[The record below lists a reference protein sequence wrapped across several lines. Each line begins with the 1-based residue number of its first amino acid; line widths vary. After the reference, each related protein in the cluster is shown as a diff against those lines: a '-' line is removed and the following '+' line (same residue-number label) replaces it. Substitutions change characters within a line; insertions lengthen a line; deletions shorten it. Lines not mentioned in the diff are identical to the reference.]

1 MAGNAADVLHQAN
14 GVGEGFRIDPL
25 EDEPL
30 GAVGALCEKGVV
42 DVSFAV
48 MVGVADHRPAKIKG
62 VCGLLQQRD
71 GDWLHDELLFSCYLF
86 GRFAAAGGWPC
97 RT

>member
-1 MAGNAADVLHQAN
+1 MPGNAADVLHQSCWIGKCISVDA
-14 GVGEGFRIDPL
+14 L

-30 GAVGALCEKGVV
+30 GAVGALRQEGVV

-62 VCGLLQQRD
+62 VCGFLQQRD
-71 GDWLHDELLFSCYLF
+71 GDWLHDELLFFRVRVIY
-86 GRFAAAGGWPC
+86 
-97 RT
+97 